1 MYILA
6 ILLVCPIFL
15 LGADYSRNVTRKS
28 NGEVYI
34 QKIKAVKQ
42 EGPTCYMTSASMILN
57 YYGYNVS
64 TKTLKK
70 NKPRTVSIKNM
81 SYTNQQ
87 LLTYGLVFSSLPK
100 DTISIFSDSIR
111 KTIDHGILIW
121 WSCDRSLAPES
132 DKKKDKSKST
142 HRRLITGYV
151 IDRDNKIGEI
161 FYSDSWGTE
170 HINKRMTLYD
180 AYKMT
185 LKRETALQAIYPK
198 VLVPNV
204 LKVILPNE
212 KSEAVQPLKNNI
224 SSNSITQK
232 QEVNT
237 SPINKRPLPTW
248 RKRQL
253 ETDRMADEILA
264 KEVEKKGK

>member
-1 MYILA
+1 MMYVLA

-15 LGADYSRNVTRKS
+15 VGADYSSNVIRKS

-34 QKIKAVKQ
+34 RGVRPIKQ
-42 EGPTCYMTSASMILN
+42 DGPTCYMTSASMILN

-64 TKTLKK
+64 TKILKK

-87 LLTYGLVFSSLPK
+87 LLTYGLLFSSLPK
-100 DTISIFSDSIR
+100 DNISVFSDSIR

-161 FYSDSWGTE
+161 FYSDSWGTG
-170 HINKRMTLYD
+170 HVNKRMTLYD

-185 LKRETALQAIYPK
+185 LKRETALQAIYPNN
-198 VLVPNV
+198 LDPNI
-204 LKVILPNE
+204 KAILPDE
-212 KSEAVQPLKNNI
+212 KSKVAQGAENELM
-224 SSNSITQK
+224 SK

>member
-1 MYILA
+1 MYILV

-15 LGADYSRNVTRKS
+15 FGADYSKNVIRKP

-87 LLTYGLVFSSLPK
+87 LLTYGLVSSSLPK
-100 DTISIFSDSIR
+100 DSISAFSDSIS

-151 IDRDNKIGEI
+151 IDRDNKVSEI

-170 HINKRMTLYD
+170 HINKRMALYD

-185 LKRETALQAIYPK
+185 LKRETALQSIYPK
-198 VLVPNV
+198 NLDPKV
-204 LKVILPNE
+204 LKVILP
-212 KSEAVQPLKNNI
+212 KNNI
-224 SSNSITQK
+224 SNNSIQK

-237 SPINKRPLPTW
+237 SVPTNKRPLPTW

-253 ETDRMADEILA
+253 EIDRMANEILA
-264 KEVEKKGK
+264 SEKKGK